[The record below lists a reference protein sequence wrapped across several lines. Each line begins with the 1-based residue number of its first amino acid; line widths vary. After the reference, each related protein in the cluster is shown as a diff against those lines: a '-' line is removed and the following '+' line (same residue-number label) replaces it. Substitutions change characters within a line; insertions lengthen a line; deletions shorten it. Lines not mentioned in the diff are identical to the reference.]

1 MKFIEYIDKQEI
13 KDEYKIISVEELTG
27 GLINKIY
34 KITTVDGIYVA
45 KVLNEL
51 NTNNINKYEL
61 SEEISNICND
71 NDINV
76 CGAIKI
82 KDRYVQKIGEDYVIL
97 FNYLSGYSLS
107 VHDISNEH
115 VIKIARMLGKI
126 HSIDYKENYRKVI
139 RHSINW
145 SKFLNTEDFDKT
157 KYRELY
163 LNNYYKYDDLFNK
176 VIQYKNNKEPVL
188 GICHR
193 DIKSS
198 NVIWHNN
205 EPYLIDF
212 ESARVDDIE
221 LDFIETMLRW
231 CGVITLD
238 IDYDSISLFINEYKK
253 FIDISNINY
262 EKLLYAN
269 LLIRF
274 DFLYYNLDITLVNK
288 TENLEEYT
296 RASDEVINMINE
308 INYYMDNIDKLISY
322 LNKLN

>member
-1 MKFIEYIDKQEI
+1 MWVIIVKFIEYIDKQEI

-107 VHDISNEH
+107 VHDISN
-115 VIKIARMLGKI
+115 
-126 HSIDYKENYRKVI
+126 
-139 RHSINW
+139 
-145 SKFLNTEDFDKT
+145 
-157 KYRELY
+157 
-163 LNNYYKYDDLFNK
+163 
-176 VIQYKNNKEPVL
+176 
-188 GICHR
+188 
-193 DIKSS
+193 
-198 NVIWHNN
+198 
-205 EPYLIDF
+205 
-212 ESARVDDIE
+212 
-221 LDFIETMLRW
+221 
-231 CGVITLD
+231 
-238 IDYDSISLFINEYKK
+238 
-253 FIDISNINY
+253 INY